1 MEIGLILKEVTIYR
15 KILFLIREI
24 VSLNYNVVQRISLPN
39 FSFVDLPGRELPVA
53 DVSRI
58 QLADKKRKTVAVA
71 VAAI

>member
-1 MEIGLILKEVTIYR
+1 MIYLNCSKHPLFIL
-15 KILFLIREI
+15 
-24 VSLNYNVVQRISLPN
+24 SN
-39 FSFVDLPGRELPVA
+39 FSFVDLPERELPVA